1 MLFTCV
7 LVRDLLIYSK
17 PNGVFYMKFILA
29 KKVNMTQIF
38 GEDGAVQ
45 PATVLNVEP
54 MTVSYIKTKEKD
66 GYSAVQVGS
75 GTRRDKNISKA
86 VKGHLKNLG
95 NMAVLKE
102 FRVKDE
108 FVSNFNKGD
117 KISVDT
123 FAVGDKVTVSA
134 VSKGKGF
141 QGVVKRHGFHGG
153 PRSHGQK
160 HSERE
165 PGSIGGGGREG
176 GKVIKGMR
184 MAGRMGGDRITVKNL
199 KVLDIDKE
207 NNEMLVSGA
216 VPGRRGTLV
225 EIRG

>member
-1 MLFTCV
+1 
-7 LVRDLLIYSK
+7 
-17 PNGVFYMKFILA
+17 
-29 KKVNMTQIF
+29 MTQIF

>member
-1 MLFTCV
+1 ME
-7 LVRDLLIYSK
+7 K
-17 PNGVFYMKFILA
+17 PRGVFYMKFILA

-54 MTVSYIKTKEKD
+54 ATVSQIKTKEKD
-66 GYSAVQVGS
+66 GYIAVQIGS
-75 GTRRDKNISKA
+75 GLRRGKNISKA
-86 VKGHLKNLG
+86 VKGQIKGLEGFADGKTG
-95 NMAVLKE
+95 FAAIRE
-102 FRVKDE
+102 FKIAEADS
-108 FVSNFNKGD
+108 SNFNKGD
-117 KISVDT
+117 KILVDA

-165 PGSIGGGGREG
+165 PGSIGGGGRGG

-199 KVLDIDKE
+199 KVLSIDKE
-207 NNEMLVSGA
+207 AGEMLISGA